1 MREGKYKCVKQEKKS
16 WFILALKSI
25 CIAGSVNKR
34 KVIDGEET
42 LCRNGA
48 LGKKYNNQHGFS
60 VFLFPGHCASA
71 LGGCLDKSGKGLN
84 EAI

>member
-1 MREGKYKCVKQEKKS
+1 MCETGKKS

-60 VFLFPGHCASA
+60 VFLFLRWFS
-71 LGGCLDKSGKGLN
+71 SGRVFGQIW
-84 EAI
+84 AGI